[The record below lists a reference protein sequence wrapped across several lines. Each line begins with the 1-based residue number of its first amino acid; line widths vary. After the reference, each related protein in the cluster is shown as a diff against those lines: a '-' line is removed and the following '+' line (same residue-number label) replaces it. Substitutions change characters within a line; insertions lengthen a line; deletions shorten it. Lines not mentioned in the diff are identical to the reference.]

1 MMKINR
7 VLIAVNRIEDEHPSK
22 EEKLGEDEK
31 PHAQFGAC
39 IVPDFLESELFCLTH
54 FFQAP

>member
-22 EEKLGEDEK
+22 EEKLGEDE
-31 PHAQFGAC
+31 
-39 IVPDFLESELFCLTH
+39 
-54 FFQAP
+54 